1 MLSGSKTLAT
11 PTKNSS
17 NPLRTIVSEYP
28 HSALHTGHFFVR
40 ASSPV
45 YQLLTHVSQPSNV
58 LQHLLKIGGAA
69 IGAWRQILH
78 LNASIIN
85 CFKARGTELVLSS
98 SFISRTTDAIS
109 AMSSLISSK
118 VSLWI
123 LDLFLVL
130 PLHLHL
136 NCLG

>member
-1 MLSGSKTLAT
+1 M
-11 PTKNSS
+11 
-17 NPLRTIVSEYP
+17 
-28 HSALHTGHFFVR
+28 HTGHFLVR

-123 LDLFLVL
+123 LDHFFGPSSTSSSESSRMIAERLDFCFNFCSLS
-130 PLHLHL
+130 
-136 NCLG
+136 NFRMA